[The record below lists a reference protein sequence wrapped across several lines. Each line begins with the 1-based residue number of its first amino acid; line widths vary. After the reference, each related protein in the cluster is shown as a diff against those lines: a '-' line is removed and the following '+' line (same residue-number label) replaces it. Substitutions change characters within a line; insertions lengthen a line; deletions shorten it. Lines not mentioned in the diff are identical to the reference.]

1 MKNLD
6 IKKRKGA
13 CHHEAKKIRKEG
25 KVPGV
30 FYGNNIKGFNFE
42 IGELELNDCICSG
55 GINAVV
61 NVSMEGENHKAIIK
75 EIQRDAITRKI
86 IHVDLENI
94 DNKKEVTAN
103 IPVNFTGRENLTK
116 HGAIVQRAKET
127 IKVKGD
133 ADSLPKSINFDLSKA
148 KNKEAIRISNLEIAS
163 ELTVLDDIETILGNV
178 RFEKK
183 LANDSESI

>member
-6 IKKRKGA
+6 IQKRKGC

-30 FYGNNIKGFNFE
+30 FYGNNIKSFNFE
-42 IGELELNDCICSG
+42 VGELELNDCILSG

-61 NVSMEGENHKAIIK
+61 NVSMEGEEHKAIVK
-75 EIQRDAITRKI
+75 EIQKDPLTRKI

-103 IPVNFTGRENLTK
+103 IPVNFVGREKLNK
-116 HGAIVQRAKET
+116 HGAILQTQKESV
-127 IKVKGD
+127 KVRG
-133 ADSLPKSINFDLSKA
+133 AVESLPKSIAFDISKA
-148 KNKEAIRISNLEIAS
+148 NNKEAIRVSNLEIAD
-163 ELTVLDDIETILGNV
+163 ELTIIDDINALLGSV
-178 RFEKK
+178 KFEKK
-183 LANDSESI
+183 TVNNSDSK